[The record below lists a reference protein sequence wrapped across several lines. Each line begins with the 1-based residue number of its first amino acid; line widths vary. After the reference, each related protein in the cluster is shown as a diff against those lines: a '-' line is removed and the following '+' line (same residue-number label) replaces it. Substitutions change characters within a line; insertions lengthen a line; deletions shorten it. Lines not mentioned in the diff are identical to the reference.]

1 MYDRLPSSVVP
12 TMREKLDFLIP
23 FHGKSDAYDFQPCS
37 GRKALRPYKKLCLTM
52 VFKKLLLKA
61 LFKVFQG
68 VAIAIALLVFTTAL
82 TGCQGRPSA
91 SNMPPEVIN
100 LTLWQGVN
108 PPLNRDVLQTLVD
121 KFNQTHPKIQVESL
135 YVGQSDQQMPKIL
148 AAIVGNVPPDI
159 LWGAPMLTGQLIDL
173 GGIVPLGEFLQR
185 SSQRQDLDPALLD
198 SMTYQNKIWSIPF
211 GTNNVGLFYR
221 PSLFAAA
228 GIKDLPKTW
237 TELRATAK
245 KLTQGN
251 QKGILLPLGK
261 GEWTVFTWLPFMWS
275 GGGDLTKGNQA
286 TAKDVQVD
294 NPGAIA
300 ALEFWQDLIKDGSAT
315 LSAPERGF
323 ELDGFLAGKVAMQLT
338 GPWTLGQLQG
348 TKTDFGVMPI
358 PTGQRAATSTGG
370 ENLFIMKTTP
380 EREAAAWQFA
390 EYVLSAEFQTAWA
403 LGTGYLP
410 VNLKSRQN
418 PRYQEF
424 ITQQPAV
431 KVFLDQAAYGRSRPI
446 FSGYSRISD
455 SLGRAIE
462 SVLLGKSTPTAAL
475 KEAQKRLDLIFD

>member
-1 MYDRLPSSVVP
+1 
-12 TMREKLDFLIP
+12 MRFE
-23 FHGKSDAYDFQPCS
+23 
-37 GRKALRPYKKLCLTM
+37 
-52 VFKKLLLKA
+52 KLLLKISVES
-61 LFKVFQG
+61 LLKKLLEKLLKNFQWT
-68 VAIAIALLVFTTAL
+68 AIAISALVILASCQAYRPAL
-82 TGCQGRPSA
+82 DAPKD
-91 SNMPPEVIN
+91 IIH

-108 PPLNRDVLQTLVD
+108 PPPNRDVLQTLVD

-135 YVGQSDQQMPKIL
+135 YVGQSDQQLPKIL
-148 AAIVGNVPPDI
+148 AAIVGNVPPDL
-159 LWGAPMLTGQLIDL
+159 LWGAPMLTGQLVDL
-173 GGIVPLGEFLQR
+173 GGIVPLGEFLQA
-185 SSQRQDLDPALLD
+185 SSQGKDLDPALLE
-198 SMTYQNKIWSIPF
+198 SMTYQNQIWSIPF

-228 GIKDLPKTW
+228 GIKTLPKTW
-237 TELRATAK
+237 QELRVTAQ
-245 KLTQGN
+245 KLTQGE

-261 GEWTVFTWLPFMWS
+261 GEWTVFTWLPFMWG
-275 GGGDLTKGNQA
+275 GGGDLTTGNQA

-300 ALEFWQDLIKDGSAT
+300 ALQFWQDLIKDGSAT

-348 TKTDFGVMPI
+348 NKTDFGVMPI
-358 PTGQRAATSTGG
+358 PSGQRAATSTGG
-370 ENLFIMKTTP
+370 ENLFIMKTSTQ
-380 EREAAAWQFA
+380 RQAAAWQFA
-390 EYVLSAEFQTAWA
+390 EYVLSEEFQTAWA

-410 VNLKSRQN
+410 VNLKARQN

-424 ITQQPAV
+424 VTQQPAV
-431 KVFLDQAAYGRSRPI
+431 KVFLDQAASGRSRPI

-462 SVLLGKSTPTAAL
+462 SVLLGKATPTAAL
-475 KEAQKRLDLIFD
+475 KEAQQRLDLIFD